1 METLWKSTCR
11 DKESHQE
18 GECRSVKGPRWRGSV
33 ENRFRLPNRNNRSES
48 SLAGLL
54 KGVDVDI
61 RFLTAG
67 VVRSGHRLGKVS
79 QRKGVESG

>member
-1 METLWKSTCR
+1 M
-11 DKESHQE
+11 
-18 GECRSVKGPRWRGSV
+18 G
-33 ENRFRLPNRNNRSES
+33 NRFRLPNHDNRSDS

-67 VVRSGHRLGKVS
+67 VARSGHRLGKVS
-79 QRKGVESG
+79 QRKGADSV